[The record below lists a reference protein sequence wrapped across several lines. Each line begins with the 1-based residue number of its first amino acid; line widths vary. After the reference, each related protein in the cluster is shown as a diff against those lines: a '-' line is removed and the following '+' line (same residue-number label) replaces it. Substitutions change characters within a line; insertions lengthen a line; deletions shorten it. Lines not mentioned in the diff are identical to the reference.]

1 MNGGLELVKLFT
13 LMFEVAA
20 RDTQSCSETGM
31 KVMHSLQSTGSA
43 HFLVLEWAWEAV
55 ISFPSQ

>member
-1 MNGGLELVKLFT
+1 MKLFT
-13 LMFEVAA
+13 LMFEVAT
-20 RDTQSCSETGM
+20 RDTQRCNETGM
-31 KVMHSLQSTGSA
+31 KVMHSLQAAGSA